1 MTVAALLAFG
11 VAKSLGV
18 PLNGLW
24 AVLTAIIVSQL
35 SVGGSL
41 RATIDYN
48 IGTLGG
54 AIFAVAIGLS
64 VPHATPV
71 GQALVLA
78 LSVGPLAF
86 AASIWPNFRVAPF
99 SAVLVL
105 FIGAELGESA
115 LQSALTRVLEVVIG
129 GAAAVV
135 VSLLVF
141 PQRAEAMGREAAC
154 KVLNEM
160 AAFLPV
166 LLGRNSKS
174 ARASD
179 DADAQKRIGDM
190 VAAFQGLA
198 TEAQRERIVSL
209 AREPDAAPLARALLR
224 VRNDFVL
231 LGRATTAPFPEPL
244 AGRIETAATKVG
256 DAASAFLTAAS
267 AAIARAGAPPA
278 TKATE
283 AALAAFSAE
292 IAAIRS
298 EGGFHAMATGDVERI
313 FALGFGLEQ
322 ICRDLGELGEGI
334 REQAPRGRR
343 RRPEAWVRLFPAP
356 HGVGPGVGGGTLAG
370 RRTGGPEPPTGS
382 TR

>member
-1 MTVAALLAFG
+1 MSDDASLGSRLRALTPQLRFGLRVTVAALLAFG

-48 IGTLGG
+48 IGTLAG

-64 VPHATPV
+64 VPHATPS

-141 PQRAEAMGREAAC
+141 PQRAEAMGRDAAC
-154 KVLNEM
+154 KIMIEM

-166 LLGRNSKS
+166 LLGRISKS
-174 ARASD
+174 ARVSG
-179 DADAQKRIGDM
+179 DADAQKRINDM

-209 AREPDAAPLARALLR
+209 AREPDGAPLARALLR

-244 AGRIETAATKVG
+244 ASRIEAAATKVG

-292 IAAIRS
+292 IASIRS

-322 ICRDLGELGEGI
+322 LCRDLGELGERI
-334 REQAPRGRR
+334 REQ
-343 RRPEAWVRLFPAP
+343 VD
-356 HGVGPGVGGGTLAG
+356 PGAAAA
-370 RRTGGPEPPTGS
+370 
-382 TR
+382 